1 MTENNKPEW
10 FEIADNDRPSVPRKA
25 SKSLPLAAV
34 FAATLIIG
42 IGAVVA
48 QSQDEPPAN
57 ATETTSTQS
66 TMAPAAATNTSAT
79 PASSSVTNPA
89 VKTVAKPAATSSGL
103 QNPSIAKLP
112 TKHGD
117 DEGEGRGNHE
127 NNEDD
132 ND

>member
-79 PASSSVTNPA
+79 PASSSVNNPA
-89 VKTVAKPAATSSGL
+89 VKTVAKSAATSSGL